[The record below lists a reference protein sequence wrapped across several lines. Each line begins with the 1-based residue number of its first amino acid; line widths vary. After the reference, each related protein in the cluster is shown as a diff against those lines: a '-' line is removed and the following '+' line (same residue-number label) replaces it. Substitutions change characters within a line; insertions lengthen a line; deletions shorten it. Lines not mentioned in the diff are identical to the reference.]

1 MDCESLSCMVDAG
14 LAGYV
19 EYPTQELVSGL
30 LPLTDMAGLSTLST
44 SCIKPG
50 QGLPGFNS
58 TTPVRDSMVSYVSCN
73 DAFTHWQPDMIHL
86 LAYN

>member
-1 MDCESLSCMVDAG
+1 VAG

-30 LPLTDMAGLSTLST
+30 MPLDTVQNLTSLST

-50 QGLPGFNS
+50 QGLYNTTS
-58 TTPVRDSMVSYVSCN
+58 TSIRDHMVRMVGWVVPQGC
-73 DAFTHWQPDMIHL
+73 
-86 LAYN
+86 